1 MINKHAKRSI
11 HATYQRTFLK
21 RLLKKTFELT
31 KQNPNIEK
39 TCILLTK
46 LLALFNYWS
55 DQMMELVAAVS
66 SFSYD

>member
-1 MINKHAKRSI
+1 MINKQPKRSI
-11 HATYQRTFLK
+11 HATYQRAFLK

-55 DQMMELVAAVS
+55 NQMMELVAAVKI
-66 SFSYD
+66 FFLT